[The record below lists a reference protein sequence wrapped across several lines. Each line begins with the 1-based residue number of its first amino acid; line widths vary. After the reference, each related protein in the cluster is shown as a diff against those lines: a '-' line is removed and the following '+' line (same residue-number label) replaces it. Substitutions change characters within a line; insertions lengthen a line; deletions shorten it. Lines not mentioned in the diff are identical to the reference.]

1 MVDNN
6 ENSWFSIPNEACF
19 SEANDYVNNSYNE
32 KNSNLK
38 ENCSNKS
45 IYNNYN
51 YYYDKKNNYS
61 KNGFL
66 NKKRVMLKT
75 EQDYVSEIKRLMNE
89 GGLHEKF
96 IFLEKKKKL
105 KKQNNTKNS
114 NDNNSNRTNNNANE
128 QQADNNKNIET
139 FTQKN
144 APKEKLQ
151 NINEMMPVKPIQQTK
166 SLNEWYQKLHLL
178 PYNTSSLNKNN
189 RLFLSS
195 PTAPY
200 DDSNEAGFVR
210 FYGMNN
216 SNECNDGISNTNN
229 DNEDNYKK
237 YYIYLREENDI
248 ELMINE
254 NKRYEWNVTFLC
266 DSYLIGIGLADKE
279 LVKKNENKFLS
290 IDENFNN
297 GVYCMISTYN
307 KECNI
312 KEIRPWHCNDKNSVN
327 HVANF
332 PQFKNGRIVNLIY
345 DCSNHSL
352 EFNAKK
358 HSYKML
364 NVGIWNKDGNEKE
377 KKILSPCVVFYYS
390 GDEVSFTK
398 IKCVNC

>member
-1 MVDNN
+1 
-6 ENSWFSIPNEACF
+6 
-19 SEANDYVNNSYNE
+19 
-32 KNSNLK
+32 
-38 ENCSNKS
+38 
-45 IYNNYN
+45 
-51 YYYDKKNNYS
+51 
-61 KNGFL
+61 
-66 NKKRVMLKT
+66 MLKT

-96 IFLEKKKKL
+96 IFLEKKKKV
-105 KKQNNTKNS
+105 KKQNSIN
-114 NDNNSNRTNNNANE
+114 NDNNSNSTNSAKE
-128 QQADNNKNIET
+128 QQPDNNKNMENY
-139 FTQKN
+139 TQKN
-144 APKEKLQ
+144 HPKEKLE

-166 SLNEWYQKLHLL
+166 SLIEWYQKLHLL
-178 PYNTSSLNKNN
+178 PYNAASLNLNN
-189 RLFLSS
+189 RKFLSS
-195 PTAPY
+195 STSPY
-200 DDSNEAGFVR
+200 EDSNEAGFVR

-216 SNECNDGISNTNN
+216 RNECSDGYSNNKN

-248 ELMINE
+248 ELKINE
-254 NKRYEWNVTFLC
+254 NKRYEWNITFLC

-279 LVKKNENKFLS
+279 VVKKNENKFLS

-297 GVYCMISTYN
+297 GVYCLISTYN

-332 PQFKNGRIVNLIY
+332 PQFKNGRIVNLTY
-345 DCSNHSL
+345 DSNNNAL